1 MFDQV
6 GQGKAFKAVKGAF
19 KYISWFQEKNSFR
32 ENGMMIKPCLF
43 ILTKT
48 P

>member
-19 KYISWFQEKNSFR
+19 KYISWFQEEKFLQRERDDDQALSFYS
-32 ENGMMIKPCLF
+32 N
-43 ILTKT
+43 
-48 P
+48 